1 MKIESSSR
9 DPYVFETRDMIRFTG
24 IPATYLNKFIES
36 PSSGIKPSV
45 REGSGRGTRR
55 LFSNE
60 DALGIALVWSLFQA
74 GLRSRVIAQVLL
86 AYLEGPEGPQGL
98 ATEAAEKMDAAC
110 AALNEQQV
118 LVIRRSLSRSRKTG
132 RSLQVWLDDKDYDVP
147 SSELSSELVIPISMV
162 FAEVKKKIQRFKP

>member
-1 MKIESSSR
+1 MGAVQSPADHK
-9 DPYVFETRDMIRFTG
+9 FETRDVTRLTG
-24 IPATYLNKFIES
+24 IPVNYLNKLIERVS
-36 PSSGIKPSV
+36 FGIKPSI
-45 REGSGRGTRR
+45 REGPGRGIRR
-55 LFSNE
+55 LFSEE
-60 DALGIALVWSLFQA
+60 DAIGVALVWTLFQV
-74 GLRSRVIAQVLL
+74 GLRSGVISQVLL

-98 ATEAAEKMDAAC
+98 ATEAASKMDATC

>member
-1 MKIESSSR
+1 MKNKPPVR

-24 IPATYLNKFIES
+24 IPASYLNKFIEHRS
-36 PSSGIKPSV
+36 CGIKPSI

-55 LFSNE
+55 LFSDD

-74 GLRSRVIAQVLL
+74 GLRSRVISQVLQ

-98 ATEAAEKMDAAC
+98 ATEAAEKMDGEC
-110 AALNEQQV
+110 SALNKQMV
-118 LVIRRSLSRSRKTG
+118 LVIRRSLG
-132 RSLQVWLDDKDYDVP
+132 RSGAKARKLQVWLDDKDYAEP

-162 FAEVKKKIQRFKP
+162 FAEVKKKIQRFKS